1 MNLSKQTKLL
11 FVQAPLTA
19 GSTTNSLGT
28 SVVDTQGYEG
38 VRFMATVGL
47 TTTANTLTVQAA
59 TSTTA
64 ADFAD
69 YATSITAATTVNNR
83 ILAVTVHKP
92 TRRYARCTW
101 NTTGGNVTGGVIA
114 ELYGSHIVPT
124 TNASTDVAA
133 EGFGIST

>member
-11 FVQAPLTA
+11 HVSPILAA

-38 VRFMATVGL
+38 VRFM
-47 TTTANTLTVQAA
+47 TTIGAVASTPTLTVQAA

-69 YATSITAATTVNNR
+69 YTTSITAASTVASR
-83 ILAVTVHKP
+83 ILAVTVHRP
-92 TRRYARCTW
+92 TKRYARCTW
-101 NTTGGNVTGGVIA
+101 NTTGANLVGGVIA

-124 TNASTDVAA
+124 TNASTDVSA